1 MGTLWE
7 IMGKWWFNSDF
18 TKCIQKLLGILK
30 KRQPSIH
37 FLPPSLSSIRRSH
50 PPAFWTT
57 AQATRNR
64 LSVRS
69 RASPR
74 HGGRRGKDQN
84 LWRSQRAC
92 HILGYPY
99 DNLSWPWKF
108 PTHLYAPMAAKSDS
122 VRSLSGKNRPFNSGE
137 TKQTGQGTHLGPT
150 EQRSNP
156 RAVCPYW
163 PIDKDSP
170 TGFGY
175 SRLYVPHVHTYK
187 YIYCT

>member
-1 MGTLWE
+1 
-7 IMGKWWFNSDF
+7 
-18 TKCIQKLLGILK
+18 
-30 KRQPSIH
+30 
-37 FLPPSLSSIRRSH
+37 
-50 PPAFWTT
+50 
-57 AQATRNR
+57 
-64 LSVRS
+64 
-69 RASPR
+69 
-74 HGGRRGKDQN
+74 
-84 LWRSQRAC
+84 
-92 HILGYPY
+92 
-99 DNLSWPWKF
+99 
-108 PTHLYAPMAAKSDS
+108 MAAKSNS

-187 YIYCT
+187 IYILHINTHTHPYIIYIYIYDYIDMYIHTCVYNISLVVRTNPKVYQLGVDRSHFSTETAAKAMSAPLLMSGKRRSERKLLESSSESS